1 MTLQRFVFLVLFL
14 MTVVGASAQQSRE
27 ELQKKEQ
34 ELKKELS
41 DLNRQLSET
50 QKNKK
55 LSLNELALIKRKVAM
70 REELVKGINNQI
82 NDLDNTI
89 YLNEMDIYRLRKE
102 LDTLR
107 LKYAKSIV
115 FAYKNRGSYEYLNF
129 LFSARSFNDA
139 IKRMTYLKSYRQNRE
154 TQAVAI
160 AQSRAMLTQKVDVLN
175 NNKKERVVTLT
186 TQSQQ
191 LKVLQ
196 EDKKAQD
203 KVVAQLKG
211 QESAIAKQI
220 KDKEKQRVRMQQAV
234 MAIIKREIDEAARKE
249 KIAKQKAADDA
260 KKNAA
265 AAAAKNNNNT
275 DNSAKNNTAANN
287 AAKNNTAVNTAKNN
301 EPIVLAKSGSRPYS
315 PFESTEEGR
324 ETSMHFEQNKGRLP
338 WPVDRGNVF
347 IEFGVSTVPGTKLTQ
362 KSDGIHIAL
371 PEGSVVKSIADGEVS
386 YVGEVNG
393 DQVVMVRHGKY
404 FTVYQQLSSASVS
417 VGRVVKAG
425 SAIGRSGKSIDGEGS
440 IIFTINNERGVPLNP
455 DQWLRPRR

>member
-1 MTLQRFVFLVLFL
+1 MTLQRFIFLVLFL

-55 LSLNELALIKRKVAM
+55 LSLNELALIKRKVAK
-70 REELVKGINNQI
+70 REELVRGINNQI
-82 NDLDNTI
+82 NELDNTI
-89 YLNEMDIYRLRKE
+89 YLNELDIYRLRKE

-115 FAYKNRGSYEYLNF
+115 FAYKSRGSYEYLNF
-129 LFSARSFNDA
+129 LFSARNFNDA
-139 IKRMTYLKSYRQNRE
+139 VKRMAYLKSYRQNRE
-154 TQAVAI
+154 TQAIAI
-160 AQSRAMLTQKVDVLN
+160 AQSRTMLTQKVDVLN
-175 NNKKERVVTLT
+175 SNKKERLVTLT
-186 TQSQQ
+186 AQSEQ

-211 QESAIAKQI
+211 QESVIAKQI

-234 MAIIKREIDEAARKE
+234 MAIIKREIEEAARKDR
-249 KIAKQKAADDA
+249 IAKQKAIDDA

-265 AAAAKNNNNT
+265 AVAPKNNTT
-275 DNSAKNNTAANN
+275 DNSVKNNTAASS
-287 AAKNNTAVNTAKNN
+287 AKNN
-301 EPIVLAKSGSRPYS
+301 EPIVLAKAGSRPYS

-324 ETSMHFEQNKGRLP
+324 ETSMHFEQNRGRLP

-347 IEFGVSTVPGTKLTQ
+347 IEFGVSTVPGTKLKQ
-362 KSDGIHIAL
+362 NSDGIHIAL
-371 PEGSVVKSIADGEVS
+371 PEGSAVKSIADGEVS

-417 VGRVVKAG
+417 VGKEVKAG
-425 SAIGRSGKSIDGEGS
+425 SMLGRSGKSIDGEGS

>member
-1 MTLQRFVFLVLFL
+1 MTKRFAILLLLLISLVGGSF
-14 MTVVGASAQQSRE
+14 AQTNPSRD
-27 ELQKKEQ
+27 ELQKQEQ
-34 ELKKELS
+34 
-41 DLNRQLSET
+41 
-50 QKNKK
+50 
-55 LSLNELALIKRKVAM
+55 
-70 REELVKGINNQI
+70 G
-82 NDLDNTI
+82 
-89 YLNEMDIYRLRKE
+89 LRKE
-102 LDTLR
+102 LDELNELKNQIQKNKKTTLAQLNVIKSKIAKREALVNGIAKQVALIDNTIATNQKDVSR
-107 LKYAKSIV
+107 LNSELDTLKSRYAKSIS
-115 FAYKNRGSYEYLNF
+115 FAYKNRSGYEYLNF

-154 TQAVAI
+154 TQAIAI

-186 TQSQQ
+186 AQSQQ

-249 KIAKQKAADDA
+249 KIAKQKAIDDA

-265 AAAAKNNNNT
+265 AATAKNNTNT
-275 DNSAKNNTAANN
+275 DNSAKNNTA
-287 AAKNNTAVNTAKNN
+287 VNSAKNN
-301 EPIVLAKSGSRPYS
+301 EPIVLTKSGSRPYS

-417 VGRVVKAG
+417 VGKVVKAG

>member
-1 MTLQRFVFLVLFL
+1 
-14 MTVVGASAQQSRE
+14 VVGASAQQSRE

-55 LSLNELALIKRKVAM
+55 LSLNELALIKRKVAK
-70 REELVKGINNQI
+70 REELVRGINNQI
-82 NDLDNTI
+82 NELDNTI
-89 YLNEMDIYRLRKE
+89 YLNELDIYRLRKE
-102 LDTLR
+102 LDTLK

-115 FAYKNRGSYEYLNF
+115 FAYKSRGSYEYLNF
-129 LFSARSFNDA
+129 LFSARNFNDA
-139 IKRMTYLKSYRQNRE
+139 VKRMAYLKSYRQNRE
-154 TQAVAI
+154 TQAIAI
-160 AQSRAMLTQKVDVLN
+160 AQSRTMLTQKVDVLN
-175 NNKKERVVTLT
+175 SNKKERLVTLT
-186 TQSQQ
+186 AQSEQ

-211 QESAIAKQI
+211 QESVIAKQI

-234 MAIIKREIDEAARKE
+234 MAIIKREIEEAARKD
-249 KIAKQKAADDA
+249 KIAKQKAIDDA

-265 AAAAKNNNNT
+265 AAAPKNNTT
-275 DNSAKNNTAANN
+275 DNSVKNNTAASS
-287 AAKNNTAVNTAKNN
+287 AKNN
-301 EPIVLAKSGSRPYS
+301 EPIVLAKAGSRPYS

-324 ETSMHFEQNKGRLP
+324 ETSMHFEQNRGRLP

-347 IEFGVSTVPGTKLTQ
+347 IEFGVSTVPGTKLKQ
-362 KSDGIHIAL
+362 NSDGIHIAL
-371 PEGSVVKSIADGEVS
+371 PEGSAVKSIADGEVS

-417 VGRVVKAG
+417 VGKEVKAG
-425 SAIGRSGKSIDGEGS
+425 SMLGRSGKSIDGEGS

-455 DQWLRPRR
+455 EQWLRPRR

>member
-1 MTLQRFVFLVLFL
+1 MTLQRFVFLVLFI
-14 MTVVGASAQQSRE
+14 MTVVSASAQQSRE

-154 TQAVAI
+154 TQAIAI

-175 NNKKERVVTLT
+175 TNKKERVVTLT
-186 TQSQQ
+186 AQSQQ

-211 QESAIAKQI
+211 QESVIAKQI

-249 KIAKQKAADDA
+249 KIAKQKAIDDA

-265 AAAAKNNNNT
+265 AATAKNNTNT
-275 DNSAKNNTAANN
+275 DNSAKNNTA
-287 AAKNNTAVNTAKNN
+287 VNSAKNN
-301 EPIVLAKSGSRPYS
+301 EPIVLTKSGSRPYS

-417 VGRVVKAG
+417 VGKEVKAG
-425 SAIGRSGKSIDGEGS
+425 SMLGRSGKSIDGEGS

>member
-1 MTLQRFVFLVLFL
+1 MLMTLQRFVFLVLFL

-55 LSLNELALIKRKVAM
+55 LSLNELALIKRKVAK
-70 REELVKGINNQI
+70 REELVRGINNQI
-82 NDLDNTI
+82 NELDNTI

-102 LDTLR
+102 LDTLK

-115 FAYKNRGSYEYLNF
+115 FAYKSRGSYEYLNF
-129 LFSARSFNDA
+129 LFSARNFNDA
-139 IKRMTYLKSYRQNRE
+139 VKRMAYLKSYRQNRE

-160 AQSRAMLTQKVDVLN
+160 AQSRNMLTQKVDVLN
-175 NNKKERVVTLT
+175 SNKKERMVTLT
-186 TQSQQ
+186 AQSEQ

-211 QESAIAKQI
+211 QESVIAKQI

-234 MAIIKREIDEAARKE
+234 MAIIKREIDEAARKDR
-249 KIAKQKAADDA
+249 IAKQKAIDDA

-265 AAAAKNNNNT
+265 TSSVKNNSA

-287 AAKNNTAVNTAKNN
+287 AKND
-301 EPIVLAKSGSRPYS
+301 EPIVLAKAGSRPYS

-347 IEFGVSTVPGTKLTQ
+347 IEFGVSTVPGTKLKQ
-362 KSDGIHIAL
+362 NSDGIHIAL
-371 PEGSVVKSIADGEVS
+371 PEGSAVKSIADGEVS

-417 VGRVVKAG
+417 VGREVKAG
-425 SAIGRSGKSIDGEGS
+425 SMLGRSGKSIDGEGS

>member
-1 MTLQRFVFLVLFL
+1 MSMQRFVFLVLFTL
-14 MTVVGASAQQSRE
+14 LSVGALAQQSRE

-55 LSLNELALIKRKVAM
+55 LSLNELALIKRKVAK
-70 REELVKGINNQI
+70 REELVRGINNQI
-82 NDLDNTI
+82 NELDNTI

-102 LDTLR
+102 LDTLK

-115 FAYKNRGSYEYLNF
+115 FAYKSRGSYEYLNF
-129 LFSARSFNDA
+129 LFSARNFNDA
-139 IKRMTYLKSYRQNRE
+139 IKRMAYLKSYRQNRE

-160 AQSRAMLTQKVDVLN
+160 SQSRAMLTQKVDVLN
-175 NNKKERVVTLT
+175 SNKKERLVTLSA
-186 TQSQQ
+186 QSEQ

-211 QESAIAKQI
+211 QESVIAKQI

-234 MAIIKREIDEAARKE
+234 IAIIKREIEEAARKD
-249 KIAKQKAADDA
+249 KIAKQKAIDDA

-265 AAAAKNNNNT
+265 AAT
-275 DNSAKNNTAANN
+275 PKNNTSDN
-287 AAKNNTAVNTAKNN
+287 AVKNNTSVTSSAKNN
-301 EPIVLAKSGSRPYS
+301 EPIVLAKAGSRPYS

-324 ETSMHFEQNKGRLP
+324 ETSMHFEQNRGRLP

-347 IEFGVSTVPGTKLTQ
+347 IEFGVSTVPGTKLKQ
-362 KSDGIHIAL
+362 NSDGIHIAL
-371 PEGSVVKSIADGEVS
+371 PEGSAVKSVADGEVS

-417 VGRVVKAG
+417 VGKEVKAG
-425 SAIGRSGKSIDGEGS
+425 SMIGRSGKSIDGEGC

>member
-1 MTLQRFVFLVLFL
+1 MLMTLQRFIFLVLFL

-55 LSLNELALIKRKVAM
+55 LSLNELALIKRKVAK
-70 REELVKGINNQI
+70 REELVRGINNQI
-82 NDLDNTI
+82 NELDNTI
-89 YLNEMDIYRLRKE
+89 YLNELDIYRLRKE
-102 LDTLR
+102 LDTLK

-115 FAYKNRGSYEYLNF
+115 FAYKSRGSYEYLNF
-129 LFSARSFNDA
+129 LFSARNFNDA
-139 IKRMTYLKSYRQNRE
+139 IKRMAYLKSYRQNRE
-154 TQAVAI
+154 TQAIAI
-160 AQSRAMLTQKVDVLN
+160 AQSRTMLTQKVDVLN
-175 NNKKERVVTLT
+175 SNKKERLVTLT
-186 TQSQQ
+186 AQSEQ

-211 QESAIAKQI
+211 QESVIAKQI

-234 MAIIKREIDEAARKE
+234 MAIIKREIEEAARKD
-249 KIAKQKAADDA
+249 KIAKQKAIDDA

-265 AAAAKNNNNT
+265 AAAPKNNTT
-275 DNSAKNNTAANN
+275 DNSVKNNTAASS
-287 AAKNNTAVNTAKNN
+287 AKNN
-301 EPIVLAKSGSRPYS
+301 EPIVLAKAGSRPYS

-324 ETSMHFEQNKGRLP
+324 ETSMHFEQNRGRLP

-347 IEFGVSTVPGTKLTQ
+347 IEFGVSTVPGTKLKQ
-362 KSDGIHIAL
+362 NSDGIHIAL
-371 PEGSVVKSIADGEVS
+371 PEGSAVKSIADGEVS

-417 VGRVVKAG
+417 VGKEVKAG
-425 SAIGRSGKSIDGEGS
+425 SMLGRSGKSIDGEGS

>member
-1 MTLQRFVFLVLFL
+1 

-55 LSLNELALIKRKVAM
+55 LSLNELALIKRKVAK
-70 REELVKGINNQI
+70 REELVRGINNQI
-82 NDLDNTI
+82 NELDNTI
-89 YLNEMDIYRLRKE
+89 YLNELDIYRLRKE
-102 LDTLR
+102 LDTLK

-115 FAYKNRGSYEYLNF
+115 FAYKSRGSYEYLNF
-129 LFSARSFNDA
+129 LFSARNFNDA
-139 IKRMTYLKSYRQNRE
+139 VKRMAYLKSYRQNRE
-154 TQAVAI
+154 TQAIAI
-160 AQSRAMLTQKVDVLN
+160 AQSRTMLTQKVDVLN
-175 NNKKERVVTLT
+175 SNKKERLVTLT
-186 TQSQQ
+186 AQSEQ

-211 QESAIAKQI
+211 QESVIAKQI

-234 MAIIKREIDEAARKE
+234 MAIIKREIEEAARKD
-249 KIAKQKAADDA
+249 KIAKQKAIDDA

-265 AAAAKNNNNT
+265 AVAPKNNT
-275 DNSAKNNTAANN
+275 IDNSVKNNTAASS
-287 AAKNNTAVNTAKNN
+287 AKNN
-301 EPIVLAKSGSRPYS
+301 EPIVLAKAGSRPYS

-324 ETSMHFEQNKGRLP
+324 ETSMHFEQNRGRLP

-347 IEFGVSTVPGTKLTQ
+347 IEFGVSTVPGTKLKQ
-362 KSDGIHIAL
+362 NSDGIHIAL
-371 PEGSVVKSIADGEVS
+371 PEGSAVKSIADGEVS

-417 VGRVVKAG
+417 VGKEVKAG
-425 SAIGRSGKSIDGEGS
+425 SMLGRSGKSIDGEGS

>member
-1 MTLQRFVFLVLFL
+1 MTLQRFIFLVAFL
-14 MTVVGASAQQSRE
+14 ITVTGASAQQSRE

-55 LSLNELALIKRKVAM
+55 LSLNELALIKRKVAK
-70 REELVKGINNQI
+70 REELVRGINNQI
-82 NDLDNTI
+82 NELDNTI
-89 YLNEMDIYRLRKE
+89 HLNEMDIYRLRKE
-102 LDTLR
+102 LDTLK

-115 FAYKNRGSYEYLNF
+115 FAYKSRGSYEYLNF
-129 LFSARSFNDA
+129 LFSARNFNDA
-139 IKRMTYLKSYRQNRE
+139 IKRMAYLKSYRQNRE
-154 TQAVAI
+154 TQAIAI

-175 NNKKERVVTLT
+175 INKKDRMVTLT
-186 TQSQQ
+186 AQSEQ

-203 KVVAQLKG
+203 KVVEQLKG
-211 QESAIAKQI
+211 QESVIAKQI
-220 KDKEKQRVRMQQAV
+220 KEKEKQRVRMQQAV
-234 MAIIKREIDEAARKE
+234 MAIIKREIEEAARKD
-249 KIAKQKAADDA
+249 KIAKQKAIDDT
-260 KKNAA
+260 KKIAA
-265 AAAAKNNNNT
+265 AAAAKNNAT
-275 DNSAKNNTAANN
+275 DNALKNNA
-287 AAKNNTAVNTAKNN
+287 AVNTAKNN
-301 EPIVLAKSGSRPYS
+301 EPIVLAKAGSRPYS

-347 IEFGVSTVPGTKLTQ
+347 IEFGVSTVPGTKLKQ
-362 KSDGIHIAL
+362 NSDGIHIAL
-371 PEGSVVKSIADGEVS
+371 PEGSAVKSIADGEVS

-417 VGRVVKAG
+417 VGKEVKAG
-425 SAIGRSGKSIDGEGS
+425 SMLGRSGKSIDGEGS

>member
-1 MTLQRFVFLVLFL
+1 MTLQRFIFLVLFL

-55 LSLNELALIKRKVAM
+55 LSLNELALIKRKVAK
-70 REELVKGINNQI
+70 REELVRSINNQI
-82 NDLDNTI
+82 NELDNTI

-102 LDTLR
+102 LDTLK

-115 FAYKNRGSYEYLNF
+115 FAYKSRGSYEYLNF
-129 LFSARSFNDA
+129 LFSARNFNDA
-139 IKRMTYLKSYRQNRE
+139 IKRMAYLKSYRQNRE

-160 AQSRAMLTQKVDVLN
+160 SQSRAMLTQKVDVLN
-175 NNKKERVVTLT
+175 SNKKERLVTLSA
-186 TQSQQ
+186 QSEQ

-211 QESAIAKQI
+211 QESVIAKQI

-234 MAIIKREIDEAARKE
+234 MAIIKREIEEAARKD
-249 KIAKQKAADDA
+249 KIAKQKALDDA

-265 AAAAKNNNNT
+265 AASAKNNSS
-275 DNSAKNNTAANN
+275 DNAVKNNTAATNS
-287 AAKNNTAVNTAKNN
+287 AKNN
-301 EPIVLAKSGSRPYS
+301 EPIVLAKAGSRPYS
-315 PFESTEEGR
+315 PFESTEDGR
-324 ETSMHFEQNKGRLP
+324 ETSMHFEQNRGRLP

-347 IEFGVSTVPGTKLTQ
+347 IEFGVSTVPGTKLKQ
-362 KSDGIHIAL
+362 NSDGIHIAL
-371 PEGSVVKSIADGEVS
+371 PEGSAVKSIADGEVS

-417 VGRVVKAG
+417 VGKEVKAG
-425 SAIGRSGKSIDGEGS
+425 SMLGRSGKSIDGEGS

>member
-1 MTLQRFVFLVLFL
+1 MTLQRFIFLVLFL

-55 LSLNELALIKRKVAM
+55 LSLNELALIKRKVAK
-70 REELVKGINNQI
+70 REELVRGINNQI
-82 NDLDNTI
+82 NELDNTI

-154 TQAVAI
+154 TQAIAI

-175 NNKKERVVTLT
+175 TNKKERVVTLT
-186 TQSQQ
+186 AQSQQ

-249 KIAKQKAADDA
+249 KIAKQKAIDDA

-265 AAAAKNNNNT
+265 AATAKNNTNT
-275 DNSAKNNTAANN
+275 DNSAKNNTA
-287 AAKNNTAVNTAKNN
+287 VNSAKNN
-301 EPIVLAKSGSRPYS
+301 EPIVLTKSGSRPYS

-417 VGRVVKAG
+417 VGKVVKAG

>member
-1 MTLQRFVFLVLFL
+1 MLMTLQRFVFLLLFL
-14 MTVVGASAQQSRE
+14 MTVVSASAQQQSRE

-154 TQAVAI
+154 TQAIAI

-175 NNKKERVVTLT
+175 TNKKERVVTLT
-186 TQSQQ
+186 AQSQQ

-249 KIAKQKAADDA
+249 KIAKQKAIDDA

-265 AAAAKNNNNT
+265 AATAKNNTNT
-275 DNSAKNNTAANN
+275 DNSAKNNTA
-287 AAKNNTAVNTAKNN
+287 VNSAKNN
-301 EPIVLAKSGSRPYS
+301 EPIVLTKSGSRPYS

-417 VGRVVKAG
+417 VGKVVKAG

>member
-1 MTLQRFVFLVLFL
+1 MLMTLQRFIFLVLFL

-55 LSLNELALIKRKVAM
+55 LSLNELALIKRKVAK
-70 REELVKGINNQI
+70 REELVRGINNQI
-82 NDLDNTI
+82 NELDNTI
-89 YLNEMDIYRLRKE
+89 YLNELDIYRLRKE
-102 LDTLR
+102 LDTLK

-115 FAYKNRGSYEYLNF
+115 FAYKSRGSYEYLNF
-129 LFSARSFNDA
+129 LFSARNFNDA
-139 IKRMTYLKSYRQNRE
+139 VKRMAYLKSYRQNRE
-154 TQAVAI
+154 TQAIAI
-160 AQSRAMLTQKVDVLN
+160 AQSRTMLTQKVDVLN
-175 NNKKERVVTLT
+175 SNKKERLVTLT
-186 TQSQQ
+186 AQSEQ

-211 QESAIAKQI
+211 QESVIAKQI

-234 MAIIKREIDEAARKE
+234 MAIIKREIEEAARKDR
-249 KIAKQKAADDA
+249 IAKQKAIDDA

-265 AAAAKNNNNT
+265 AAAPKNNT
-275 DNSAKNNTAANN
+275 SDNSVKNNTAASS
-287 AAKNNTAVNTAKNN
+287 AKNN
-301 EPIVLAKSGSRPYS
+301 EPIVLAKAGSRPYS

-324 ETSMHFEQNKGRLP
+324 ETSMHFEQNRGRLP

-347 IEFGVSTVPGTKLTQ
+347 IEFGVSTVPGTKLKQ
-362 KSDGIHIAL
+362 NSDGIHIAL
-371 PEGSVVKSIADGEVS
+371 PEGSAVKSIADGEVS

-417 VGRVVKAG
+417 VGKEVKAG
-425 SAIGRSGKSIDGEGS
+425 SMLGRSGKSIDGEGS

>member
-1 MTLQRFVFLVLFL
+1 MAV
-14 MTVVGASAQQSRE
+14 ASAQQSRE

-55 LSLNELALIKRKVAM
+55 LSLNELALIKRKVAK
-70 REELVKGINNQI
+70 REELVRGINNQI
-82 NDLDNTI
+82 NELDNTI
-89 YLNEMDIYRLRKE
+89 YLNELDIYRLRKE
-102 LDTLR
+102 LDTLK

-115 FAYKNRGSYEYLNF
+115 FAYKSRGSYEYLNF
-129 LFSARSFNDA
+129 LFSARNFNDA
-139 IKRMTYLKSYRQNRE
+139 VKRMAYLKSYRQNRE

-160 AQSRAMLTQKVDVLN
+160 AQSRTMLTQKVDVLN
-175 NNKKERVVTLT
+175 SNKKERMVTLT
-186 TQSQQ
+186 AQSEQ

-211 QESAIAKQI
+211 QESVIAKQI

-234 MAIIKREIDEAARKE
+234 MAIIKREIDEAARKDR
-249 KIAKQKAADDA
+249 IAKQKAIDDA
-260 KKNAA
+260 KKNTAASASKNNSTDNTVKNNAA
-265 AAAAKNNNNT
+265 A
-275 DNSAKNNTAANN
+275 NSAKND
-287 AAKNNTAVNTAKNN
+287 
-301 EPIVLAKSGSRPYS
+301 EPIVLAKAGSRPYS

-347 IEFGVSTVPGTKLTQ
+347 IEFGVSTVPGTKLKQ
-362 KSDGIHIAL
+362 NSDGIHIAL
-371 PEGSVVKSIADGEVS
+371 PEGSAVKSIADGEVS

-417 VGRVVKAG
+417 VGKEVKAG
-425 SAIGRSGKSIDGEGS
+425 SMLGRSGKSIDGEGS

>member
-1 MTLQRFVFLVLFL
+1 MTLQRFIFLVLFL

-55 LSLNELALIKRKVAM
+55 LSLNELALIKRKVAK
-70 REELVKGINNQI
+70 REELVRGINNQI
-82 NDLDNTI
+82 NELDNTI
-89 YLNEMDIYRLRKE
+89 YLNELDIYRLRKE
-102 LDTLR
+102 LDTLK

-115 FAYKNRGSYEYLNF
+115 FAYKSRGSYEYLNF
-129 LFSARSFNDA
+129 LFSARNFNDA
-139 IKRMTYLKSYRQNRE
+139 VKRMAYLKSYRQNRE
-154 TQAVAI
+154 TQAIAI
-160 AQSRAMLTQKVDVLN
+160 AQSRTMLTQKVDVLN
-175 NNKKERVVTLT
+175 SNKKERMVTLT
-186 TQSQQ
+186 AQSEQ

-211 QESAIAKQI
+211 QESVIAKQI

-234 MAIIKREIDEAARKE
+234 MAIIKREIEEAARKDR
-249 KIAKQKAADDA
+249 IAKQKAIDDA

-265 AAAAKNNNNT
+265 AVAPKNNT
-275 DNSAKNNTAANN
+275 SDNSVKNNTAASS
-287 AAKNNTAVNTAKNN
+287 AKNN
-301 EPIVLAKSGSRPYS
+301 EPIVLAKAGSRPYS

-324 ETSMHFEQNKGRLP
+324 ETSMQFEQNRGRLP

-347 IEFGVSTVPGTKLTQ
+347 IEFGVSTVPGTKLKQ
-362 KSDGIHIAL
+362 NSDGIHIAL
-371 PEGSVVKSIADGEVS
+371 PEGSAVKSIADGEVS

-417 VGRVVKAG
+417 VGKEVKAG
-425 SAIGRSGKSIDGEGS
+425 SMLGRSGKSIDGEGS

>member
-1 MTLQRFVFLVLFL
+1 MQRFVFLVLFTL
-14 MTVVGASAQQSRE
+14 LFVGASAQQSRE

-55 LSLNELALIKRKVAM
+55 LSLNELALIKRKVAK
-70 REELVKGINNQI
+70 REELVRGINNQI
-82 NDLDNTI
+82 NELDNTI

-102 LDTLR
+102 LDTLK

-115 FAYKNRGSYEYLNF
+115 FAYKSRGSYEYLNF
-129 LFSARSFNDA
+129 LFSARNFNDA
-139 IKRMTYLKSYRQNRE
+139 IKRMAYLKSYRQNRE

-160 AQSRAMLTQKVDVLN
+160 SQSRAMLTQKVDVLN
-175 NNKKERVVTLT
+175 SNKKERLVTLSA
-186 TQSQQ
+186 QSEQ

-211 QESAIAKQI
+211 QESVIAKQI

-234 MAIIKREIDEAARKE
+234 MAIIKREIEEAARKD
-249 KIAKQKAADDA
+249 KIAKQKAIDDA

-265 AAAAKNNNNT
+265 AAT
-275 DNSAKNNTAANN
+275 AKNNTADN
-287 AAKNNTAVNTAKNN
+287 AVKNNTAATNSAKNN
-301 EPIVLAKSGSRPYS
+301 EPIVLAKAGSRPYS

-347 IEFGVSTVPGTKLTQ
+347 IEFGVSTVPGTKLKQ
-362 KSDGIHIAL
+362 NSDGIHIAL
-371 PEGSVVKSIADGEVS
+371 PEGSAVKSIADGEVS

-417 VGRVVKAG
+417 VGREVKAG
-425 SAIGRSGKSIDGEGS
+425 SMLGRSGKSIDGEGS

>member
-1 MTLQRFVFLVLFL
+1 MSMQRFVFLVLFTL
-14 MTVVGASAQQSRE
+14 LSVGALAQQSRE

-55 LSLNELALIKRKVAM
+55 LSLNELALIKRKVAK
-70 REELVKGINNQI
+70 REELVRGINNQI
-82 NDLDNTI
+82 NELDNTI

-102 LDTLR
+102 LDTLK

-115 FAYKNRGSYEYLNF
+115 FAYKSRGSYEYLNF
-129 LFSARSFNDA
+129 LFSARNFNDA
-139 IKRMTYLKSYRQNRE
+139 IKRMAYLKSYRQNRE

-160 AQSRAMLTQKVDVLN
+160 SQSRAMLTQKVDVLN
-175 NNKKERVVTLT
+175 SNKKERLVTLSA
-186 TQSQQ
+186 QSEQ

-211 QESAIAKQI
+211 QESVIAKQI

-234 MAIIKREIDEAARKE
+234 MAIIKREIEEAARKD
-249 KIAKQKAADDA
+249 KIAKQKAIDDA

-265 AAAAKNNNNT
+265 AAT
-275 DNSAKNNTAANN
+275 PKNNTSDN
-287 AAKNNTAVNTAKNN
+287 AVKNNTSVTSSAKNN
-301 EPIVLAKSGSRPYS
+301 EPIVLAKAGSRPYS

-324 ETSMHFEQNKGRLP
+324 ETSMHFEQNRGRLP

-347 IEFGVSTVPGTKLTQ
+347 IEFGVSTVPGTKLKQ
-362 KSDGIHIAL
+362 NSDGIHIAL
-371 PEGSVVKSIADGEVS
+371 PEGSAVKSVADGEVS

-417 VGRVVKAG
+417 VGKEVKAG
-425 SAIGRSGKSIDGEGS
+425 SMIGRSGKSIDGEGC

>member
-1 MTLQRFVFLVLFL
+1 MLMTLQRFVFLVLFL
-14 MTVVGASAQQSRE
+14 MTVVSASAQQSRE

-55 LSLNELALIKRKVAM
+55 LSLNELALIKRKVSK
-70 REELVKGINNQI
+70 REELVRGINKQI
-82 NDLDNTI
+82 NELDNTI

-102 LDTLR
+102 LDTLK

-115 FAYKNRGSYEYLNF
+115 FAYKSRGSYEYLNF
-129 LFSARSFNDA
+129 LFSARNFNDA
-139 IKRMTYLKSYRQNRE
+139 IKRMAYLKSYRQNRE
-154 TQAVAI
+154 TQAIAI
-160 AQSRAMLTQKVDVLN
+160 AQSRALLTQKVDVLN
-175 NNKKERVVTLT
+175 SNKKERMVTLT
-186 TQSQQ
+186 TQSEQ

-203 KVVAQLKG
+203 KVVAKLKG

-234 MAIIKREIDEAARKE
+234 MAIIKREIDEAARKDR
-249 KIAKQKAADDA
+249 IAKQKAIDDA
-260 KKNAA
+260 KKKAGA
-265 AAAAKNNNNT
+265 SASKNNAS
-275 DNSAKNNTAANN
+275 DN
-287 AAKNNTAVNTAKNN
+287 AAKNNTSTNSAKNN
-301 EPIVLAKSGSRPYS
+301 EPIVLAKVGSRPYS

-324 ETSMHFEQNKGRLP
+324 ETSIHFEQNRGRLP

-371 PEGSVVKSIADGEVS
+371 PEGSAVKSIADGEVS

-417 VGRVVKAG
+417 VGKEVKAG
-425 SAIGRSGKSIDGEGS
+425 SMLGRSGKSIDGEGS

>member
-1 MTLQRFVFLVLFL
+1 MTLQRFIFLVLFL
-14 MTVVGASAQQSRE
+14 MTVAGASAQQSRE

-55 LSLNELALIKRKVAM
+55 LSLNELALIKRKVAK
-70 REELVKGINNQI
+70 REELVRGINNQI
-82 NDLDNTI
+82 NELDNTI
-89 YLNEMDIYRLRKE
+89 YLNELDIYRLRKE
-102 LDTLR
+102 LDTLK

-115 FAYKNRGSYEYLNF
+115 FAYKSRGSYEYLNF
-129 LFSARSFNDA
+129 LFSARNFNDA
-139 IKRMTYLKSYRQNRE
+139 VKRMAYLKSYRQNRE
-154 TQAVAI
+154 TQAIAI
-160 AQSRAMLTQKVDVLN
+160 AQSRVMLTQKVDVLN
-175 NNKKERVVTLT
+175 TNKKERLVTLT
-186 TQSQQ
+186 AQSEQ

-211 QESAIAKQI
+211 QESVIAKQI

-234 MAIIKREIDEAARKE
+234 MAIIKREIDEAARKDR
-249 KIAKQKAADDA
+249 IAKQKAIDDA

-265 AAAAKNNNNT
+265 ASGSKNNT
-275 DNSAKNNTAANN
+275 SDNSVKNNTAANS
-287 AAKNNTAVNTAKNN
+287 AKNN
-301 EPIVLAKSGSRPYS
+301 EPIVLAKAGSRPYS

-324 ETSMHFEQNKGRLP
+324 ETSMHFEQNRGRLP

-347 IEFGVSTVPGTKLTQ
+347 IEFGVSTVPGTKLKQ
-362 KSDGIHIAL
+362 NSDGIHIAL
-371 PEGSVVKSIADGEVS
+371 PEGSAVKSIADGEVS

-417 VGRVVKAG
+417 VGKEVKAG
-425 SAIGRSGKSIDGEGS
+425 SMLGRSGKSIDGEGS

>member
-1 MTLQRFVFLVLFL
+1 MLMTLQRFIFLVLFL

-55 LSLNELALIKRKVAM
+55 LSLNELALIKRKVAK
-70 REELVKGINNQI
+70 REELVRGINNQI

-154 TQAVAI
+154 TQAIAI

-175 NNKKERVVTLT
+175 TNKKERVVTLT
-186 TQSQQ
+186 AQSQQ

-249 KIAKQKAADDA
+249 KIAKQKAIDDA

-265 AAAAKNNNNT
+265 AATAKNNTNT
-275 DNSAKNNTAANN
+275 DNSAKNNTA
-287 AAKNNTAVNTAKNN
+287 VNSAKNN
-301 EPIVLAKSGSRPYS
+301 EPIVLTKSGSRPYS

-417 VGRVVKAG
+417 VGKVVKAG

>member
-1 MTLQRFVFLVLFL
+1 MTLQRFIFLVVFLIS
-14 MTVVGASAQQSRE
+14 VVGASAQQSRE

-55 LSLNELALIKRKVAM
+55 LSLNELALIKRKVAK
-70 REELVKGINNQI
+70 REELVRGINNQI
-82 NDLDNTI
+82 NELDNTI

-102 LDTLR
+102 LDTLK

-115 FAYKNRGSYEYLNF
+115 FAYKSRGSYEYLNF
-129 LFSARSFNDA
+129 LFSARNFNDA
-139 IKRMTYLKSYRQNRE
+139 IKRMAYLKSYRQNRE

-160 AQSRAMLTQKVDVLN
+160 SQSRAMLTQKVDVLN
-175 NNKKERVVTLT
+175 SNKKERLVTLSA
-186 TQSQQ
+186 QSEQ

-211 QESAIAKQI
+211 QESVIAKQI

-234 MAIIKREIDEAARKE
+234 MAIIKREIEEAARKD
-249 KIAKQKAADDA
+249 KIAKQKALDDA

-265 AAAAKNNNNT
+265 AASAKNNSS
-275 DNSAKNNTAANN
+275 DNAVKNNTAATNS
-287 AAKNNTAVNTAKNN
+287 AKNN
-301 EPIVLAKSGSRPYS
+301 EPIVLAKAGSRPYS

-324 ETSMHFEQNKGRLP
+324 ETSMHFEQNRGRLP

-347 IEFGVSTVPGTKLTQ
+347 IEFGVSTVPGTKLKQ
-362 KSDGIHIAL
+362 NSDGIHIAL
-371 PEGSVVKSIADGEVS
+371 PEGSAVKSIADGEVS

-417 VGRVVKAG
+417 VGKEVKAG
-425 SAIGRSGKSIDGEGS
+425 SMLGRSGKSIDGEGS

>member
-1 MTLQRFVFLVLFL
+1 MLMTLQRFTFLVLFL

-55 LSLNELALIKRKVAM
+55 LSLNELALIKRKVAK
-70 REELVKGINNQI
+70 REELVRGINNQI
-82 NDLDNTI
+82 NELDNTI

-102 LDTLR
+102 LDTLK

-115 FAYKNRGSYEYLNF
+115 FAYKSRGSYEYLNF
-129 LFSARSFNDA
+129 LFSARNFNDA
-139 IKRMTYLKSYRQNRE
+139 IKRMAYLKSYRQNRE
-154 TQAVAI
+154 TQAIAI
-160 AQSRAMLTQKVDVLN
+160 AQSRVMLTQKVDVLN
-175 NNKKERVVTLT
+175 SNKKERMVTLT
-186 TQSQQ
+186 AQSEQ

-234 MAIIKREIDEAARKE
+234 MAIIKREIEEAARKE
-249 KIAKQKAADDA
+249 KIAKQKVIDDA

-265 AAAAKNNNNT
+265 AAKAKNNNT
-275 DNSAKNNTAANN
+275 DNSSKNNTAANS
-287 AAKNNTAVNTAKNN
+287 AKNN
-301 EPIVLAKSGSRPYS
+301 EPVVLAKAGSRPYS

-404 FTVYQQLSSASVS
+404 FTVYQQLSSTSVS
-417 VGRVVKAG
+417 VGKVVKAG
-425 SAIGRSGKSIDGEGS
+425 SMIGRSGKSIDGEGS

-455 DQWLRPRR
+455 DQWLRARR

>member
-1 MTLQRFVFLVLFL
+1 MLMPLQRFVFLVLFL
-14 MTVVGASAQQSRE
+14 MTVAVASAQQSRE

-55 LSLNELALIKRKVAM
+55 LSLNELALIKRKVAK
-70 REELVKGINNQI
+70 REELVRGINNQI
-82 NDLDNTI
+82 NELDNTI
-89 YLNEMDIYRLRKE
+89 YLNELDIYRLRKE
-102 LDTLR
+102 LDTLK

-115 FAYKNRGSYEYLNF
+115 FAYKSRGSYEYLNF
-129 LFSARSFNDA
+129 LFSARNFNDA
-139 IKRMTYLKSYRQNRE
+139 VKRMAYLKSYRQNRE

-160 AQSRAMLTQKVDVLN
+160 AQSRTMLTQKVDVLN
-175 NNKKERVVTLT
+175 SNKKERMVTLT
-186 TQSQQ
+186 AQSEQ

-211 QESAIAKQI
+211 QESVIAKQI

-234 MAIIKREIDEAARKE
+234 MAIIKREIDEAARKDR
-249 KIAKQKAADDA
+249 IAKQKAIDDA
-260 KKNAA
+260 KKSAA
-265 AAAAKNNNNT
+265 ASASKNNNT
-275 DNSAKNNTAANN
+275 DNTVKNNAAANSAKND
-287 AAKNNTAVNTAKNN
+287 
-301 EPIVLAKSGSRPYS
+301 EPIVLAKAGSRPYS

-347 IEFGVSTVPGTKLTQ
+347 IEFGVSTVPGTKLKQ
-362 KSDGIHIAL
+362 NSDGIHIAL
-371 PEGSVVKSIADGEVS
+371 PEGSAVKSIADGEVS

-417 VGRVVKAG
+417 VGKEVKAG
-425 SAIGRSGKSIDGEGS
+425 SMLGRSGKSIDGEGS

>member
-1 MTLQRFVFLVLFL
+1 MSMQRFVFLVLFTL
-14 MTVVGASAQQSRE
+14 SFVGASAQQSRE

-55 LSLNELALIKRKVAM
+55 LSLNELALIKRKVAK
-70 REELVKGINNQI
+70 REELVRGINNQI
-82 NDLDNTI
+82 NELDNTI

-102 LDTLR
+102 LDTLK

-115 FAYKNRGSYEYLNF
+115 FAYKSRGSYEYLNF
-129 LFSARSFNDA
+129 LFSARNFNDA
-139 IKRMTYLKSYRQNRE
+139 IKRMAYLKSYRQNRE

-160 AQSRAMLTQKVDVLN
+160 SQSRAMLTQKVDVLN
-175 NNKKERVVTLT
+175 SNKKERLVTLSA
-186 TQSQQ
+186 QSEQ

-211 QESAIAKQI
+211 QESVIAKQI

-234 MAIIKREIDEAARKE
+234 MAIIKREIEEAARKD
-249 KIAKQKAADDA
+249 KIAKQKAIDDA

-265 AAAAKNNNNT
+265 AAT
-275 DNSAKNNTAANN
+275 AKNNTADN
-287 AAKNNTAVNTAKNN
+287 AVKNNTAATNSAKNN
-301 EPIVLAKSGSRPYS
+301 EPIVLAKAGSRPYS

-324 ETSMHFEQNKGRLP
+324 ETSMHFEQNRGRLP

-347 IEFGVSTVPGTKLTQ
+347 IEFGVSTVPGTKLKQ
-362 KSDGIHIAL
+362 NSDGIHIAL
-371 PEGSVVKSIADGEVS
+371 PEGSAVKSVADGEVS

-417 VGRVVKAG
+417 VGKEVKAG
-425 SAIGRSGKSIDGEGS
+425 SMLGRSGKSIDGEGS

>member
-1 MTLQRFVFLVLFL
+1 MLMTLQRFIFLVLFL

-55 LSLNELALIKRKVAM
+55 LSLNELALIKRKVAK
-70 REELVKGINNQI
+70 REELVRGINNQI
-82 NDLDNTI
+82 NELDNTI
-89 YLNEMDIYRLRKE
+89 YLNELDIYRLRKE
-102 LDTLR
+102 LDTLK

-115 FAYKNRGSYEYLNF
+115 FAYKSRGSYEYLNF
-129 LFSARSFNDA
+129 LFSARNFNDA
-139 IKRMTYLKSYRQNRE
+139 VKRMAYLKSYRQNRE
-154 TQAVAI
+154 TQAIAI
-160 AQSRAMLTQKVDVLN
+160 AQSRTMLTQKVDVLN
-175 NNKKERVVTLT
+175 SNKKERLVTLT
-186 TQSQQ
+186 AQSEQ

-211 QESAIAKQI
+211 QESVIAKQI

-234 MAIIKREIDEAARKE
+234 MAIIKREIEEAARKD
-249 KIAKQKAADDA
+249 KIAKQKAIDDA

-265 AAAAKNNNNT
+265 AAAPKNNTT
-275 DNSAKNNTAANN
+275 DNSVKNNTAASS
-287 AAKNNTAVNTAKNN
+287 AKNN
-301 EPIVLAKSGSRPYS
+301 EPIVLAKAGSRPYS

-324 ETSMHFEQNKGRLP
+324 ETSMHFEQNRGRLP

-347 IEFGVSTVPGTKLTQ
+347 IEFGVSTVPGTKLKQ
-362 KSDGIHIAL
+362 NSDGIHIAL
-371 PEGSVVKSIADGEVS
+371 PEGSAVKSIADGEVS

-417 VGRVVKAG
+417 VGKEVKAG
-425 SAIGRSGKSIDGEGS
+425 SMLGRSGKSIDGEGS

>member
-1 MTLQRFVFLVLFL
+1 MQRFVFLVLFTL
-14 MTVVGASAQQSRE
+14 LSVGALAQQSRE

-55 LSLNELALIKRKVAM
+55 LSLNELALIKRKVAK
-70 REELVKGINNQI
+70 REELVRGINNQI
-82 NDLDNTI
+82 NELDNTI

-102 LDTLR
+102 LDTLK

-115 FAYKNRGSYEYLNF
+115 FAYKSRGSYEYLNF
-129 LFSARSFNDA
+129 LFSARNFNDA
-139 IKRMTYLKSYRQNRE
+139 IKRMAYLKSYRQNRE

-160 AQSRAMLTQKVDVLN
+160 SQSRAMLTQKVDVLN
-175 NNKKERVVTLT
+175 SNKKERLVTLSA
-186 TQSQQ
+186 QSEQ

-211 QESAIAKQI
+211 QESVIAKQI

-234 MAIIKREIDEAARKE
+234 MAIIKREIEEAARKD
-249 KIAKQKAADDA
+249 KIAKQKAIDDA

-265 AAAAKNNNNT
+265 AAT
-275 DNSAKNNTAANN
+275 QKNNTSDNTVKNN
-287 AAKNNTAVNTAKNN
+287 AAATNSAKNN
-301 EPIVLAKSGSRPYS
+301 EPIVLAKAGSRPYS

-324 ETSMHFEQNKGRLP
+324 ETSMHFEQNRGRLP

-347 IEFGVSTVPGTKLTQ
+347 IEFGVSTVPGTKLKQ
-362 KSDGIHIAL
+362 NSDGIHIAL
-371 PEGSVVKSIADGEVS
+371 PEGSAVKSVADGEVS

-417 VGRVVKAG
+417 VGKEVKAG
-425 SAIGRSGKSIDGEGS
+425 SMIGRSGKSIDGEGC

>member
-1 MTLQRFVFLVLFL
+1 MTLQRFVFPVLFL

-55 LSLNELALIKRKVAM
+55 LSLNELALIKRKVAK
-70 REELVKGINNQI
+70 REELVRGINNQI
-82 NDLDNTI
+82 NELDNTI
-89 YLNEMDIYRLRKE
+89 YLNEIDIYRLRKE
-102 LDTLR
+102 LDTLK

-115 FAYKNRGSYEYLNF
+115 FAYKSRGSYEYLNF
-129 LFSARSFNDA
+129 LFSATNFNDA
-139 IKRMTYLKSYRQNRE
+139 VKRMAYLKSYRQNRE
-154 TQAVAI
+154 TQAIAI
-160 AQSRAMLTQKVDVLN
+160 AQSRNMLTQKVDVLN
-175 NNKKERVVTLT
+175 SNKKERMVTLT
-186 TQSQQ
+186 AQSEQ

-234 MAIIKREIDEAARKE
+234 MAIIKREIDEAARKDR
-249 KIAKQKAADDA
+249 IAKQKAMDDA

-265 AAAAKNNNNT
+265 VSASKNNNN
-275 DNSAKNNTAANN
+275 DN
-287 AAKNNTAVNTAKNN
+287 AAKNSTAVNSAKNN
-301 EPIVLAKSGSRPYS
+301 EPIVLAKAGSRPYS

-324 ETSMHFEQNKGRLP
+324 ETSIHFEQNRGRLP

-417 VGRVVKAG
+417 VGREVKAG
-425 SAIGRSGKSIDGEGS
+425 STLGRSGKSIDGEGS

-455 DQWLRPRR
+455 EQWLRPRR

>member
-1 MTLQRFVFLVLFL
+1 MTLQRFIFLVLFL

-154 TQAVAI
+154 TQAIAI
-160 AQSRAMLTQKVDVLN
+160 AQSRTMLTQKVDVLN
-175 NNKKERVVTLT
+175 TNKKERVVTLT
-186 TQSQQ
+186 AQSQQ

-249 KIAKQKAADDA
+249 KIAKQKAIDDA

-265 AAAAKNNNNT
+265 AATAKNNTNT
-275 DNSAKNNTAANN
+275 DNSAKNNTA
-287 AAKNNTAVNTAKNN
+287 VNSAKNN
-301 EPIVLAKSGSRPYS
+301 EPIVLTKSGSRPYS

-417 VGRVVKAG
+417 VGKVVKAG

>member
-55 LSLNELALIKRKVAM
+55 LSLNELALIKRKVAK
-70 REELVKGINNQI
+70 REELVRGINNQ
-82 NDLDNTI
+82 NNELDNTI

-102 LDTLR
+102 LDTLK

-115 FAYKNRGSYEYLNF
+115 FAYKSRGSYEYLNF
-129 LFSARSFNDA
+129 LFSARNFNDA
-139 IKRMTYLKSYRQNRE
+139 VKRMAYLKSYRQNRE

-160 AQSRAMLTQKVDVLN
+160 AQSRNMLTQKVDVLN
-175 NNKKERVVTLT
+175 SNKKERMVTLT
-186 TQSQQ
+186 AQSEQ

-211 QESAIAKQI
+211 QESVIAKQI

-234 MAIIKREIDEAARKE
+234 MAIIKREIDEAARKDR
-249 KIAKQKAADDA
+249 IAKQKAIDDA

-265 AAAAKNNNNT
+265 TSIAKNNAA

-287 AAKNNTAVNTAKNN
+287 AKND
-301 EPIVLAKSGSRPYS
+301 EPIVLAKAGSRPYS

-347 IEFGVSTVPGTKLTQ
+347 IEFGVSTVPGTKLKQ
-362 KSDGIHIAL
+362 NSDGIHIAL
-371 PEGSVVKSIADGEVS
+371 PEGSAVKSIADGEVS

-417 VGRVVKAG
+417 VGREVKAG
-425 SAIGRSGKSIDGEGS
+425 SMLGRSGKSIDGEGS

>member
-1 MTLQRFVFLVLFL
+1 MILQRFVFLVLFL

-27 ELQKKEQ
+27 ELQKKEL

-55 LSLNELALIKRKVAM
+55 LSLNELALIKRKVAK
-70 REELVKGINNQI
+70 REELVRGINKQI
-82 NDLDNTI
+82 NELDNTI

-102 LDTLR
+102 LDTLK

-115 FAYKNRGSYEYLNF
+115 FAYKSRGSYEYLNF
-129 LFSARSFNDA
+129 LFTARNFNDA
-139 IKRMTYLKSYRQNRE
+139 IKRMAYLKSYRQNRE
-154 TQAVAI
+154 TQAIAI
-160 AQSRAMLTQKVDVLN
+160 AQSRNMLTQKVDVLN
-175 NNKKERVVTLT
+175 SNKKERMVTLT
-186 TQSQQ
+186 AQSEQ

-234 MAIIKREIDEAARKE
+234 MAIIKREIEEAARKDR
-249 KIAKQKAADDA
+249 IAKQKAIDDA

-265 AAAAKNNNNT
+265 AVASKNNST
-275 DNSAKNNTAANN
+275 DNSAKNNTAVNSG
-287 AAKNNTAVNTAKNN
+287 KND
-301 EPIVLAKSGSRPYS
+301 EPIVLAKAGSRPYS

-417 VGRVVKAG
+417 VGREVKAG
-425 SAIGRSGKSIDGEGS
+425 STLGRSGKSIDGEGS

>member
-1 MTLQRFVFLVLFL
+1 MTLQRFIFLVLFL

-55 LSLNELALIKRKVAM
+55 LSLNELALIKRKVAK
-70 REELVKGINNQI
+70 REELVRGINNQI
-82 NDLDNTI
+82 NELDNTI
-89 YLNEMDIYRLRKE
+89 YLNELDIYRLRKE
-102 LDTLR
+102 LDTLK

-115 FAYKNRGSYEYLNF
+115 FAYKSRGSYEYLNF
-129 LFSARSFNDA
+129 LFSARNFNDA
-139 IKRMTYLKSYRQNRE
+139 VKRMAYLKSYRQNRE
-154 TQAVAI
+154 TQAIAI
-160 AQSRAMLTQKVDVLN
+160 AQSRTMLTQKVDVLN
-175 NNKKERVVTLT
+175 SNKKERLVTLT
-186 TQSQQ
+186 AQSEQ

-211 QESAIAKQI
+211 QESVIAKQI

-234 MAIIKREIDEAARKE
+234 MAIIKREIEEAARKD
-249 KIAKQKAADDA
+249 KIAKQKAIDDA

-265 AAAAKNNNNT
+265 AVAPKNNT
-275 DNSAKNNTAANN
+275 IDNSVKNNTAASS
-287 AAKNNTAVNTAKNN
+287 AKNN
-301 EPIVLAKSGSRPYS
+301 EPIVLAKAGSRPYS

-324 ETSMHFEQNKGRLP
+324 ETSMHFEQNRGRLP

-347 IEFGVSTVPGTKLTQ
+347 IEFGVSTVPGTKLKQ
-362 KSDGIHIAL
+362 NSDGIHIAL
-371 PEGSVVKSIADGEVS
+371 PEGSAVKSIADGEVS

-417 VGRVVKAG
+417 VGKEVKAG
-425 SAIGRSGKSIDGEGS
+425 SMLGRSGKSIDGEGS

>member
-1 MTLQRFVFLVLFL
+1 
-14 MTVVGASAQQSRE
+14 
-27 ELQKKEQ
+27 
-34 ELKKELS
+34 
-41 DLNRQLSET
+41 
-50 QKNKK
+50 
-55 LSLNELALIKRKVAM
+55 M

-102 LDTLR
+102 LDTPR

-154 TQAVAI
+154 TQAIAI

-175 NNKKERVVTLT
+175 TNKKERVVTLT
-186 TQSQQ
+186 AQSQQ

-249 KIAKQKAADDA
+249 KIAKQKAIDDA

-265 AAAAKNNNNT
+265 AATAKNNTNT
-275 DNSAKNNTAANN
+275 DNSAKNNTA
-287 AAKNNTAVNTAKNN
+287 VNSTKNN
-301 EPIVLAKSGSRPYS
+301 EPIVLTKSGSRPYS

-417 VGRVVKAG
+417 VGKVVKAG

>member
-14 MTVVGASAQQSRE
+14 MTVVSASAQQSRE

-55 LSLNELALIKRKVAM
+55 LSLNELALIKRKVSK
-70 REELVKGINNQI
+70 REELVRGINKQI
-82 NDLDNTI
+82 NELDNTI

-102 LDTLR
+102 LDTLK

-115 FAYKNRGSYEYLNF
+115 FAYKSRGSYEYLNF
-129 LFSARSFNDA
+129 LFSARNFNDA
-139 IKRMTYLKSYRQNRE
+139 IKRMAYLKSYRQNRE
-154 TQAVAI
+154 TQAIAI
-160 AQSRAMLTQKVDVLN
+160 AQSRALLTQKVDVLN
-175 NNKKERVVTLT
+175 SNKKERMVTLT
-186 TQSQQ
+186 TQSEQ

-203 KVVAQLKG
+203 KVVAKLKG

-234 MAIIKREIDEAARKE
+234 MAIIKREIDEAARKDR
-249 KIAKQKAADDA
+249 IAKQKAIDDA
-260 KKNAA
+260 KKKAGA
-265 AAAAKNNNNT
+265 SASKNNAS
-275 DNSAKNNTAANN
+275 DN
-287 AAKNNTAVNTAKNN
+287 AAKNNTSTNSAKNN
-301 EPIVLAKSGSRPYS
+301 EPIVLAKVGSRPYS

-324 ETSMHFEQNKGRLP
+324 ETSIHFEQNRGRLP

-371 PEGSVVKSIADGEVS
+371 PEGSAVKSIADGEVS

-417 VGRVVKAG
+417 VGKEVKAG
-425 SAIGRSGKSIDGEGS
+425 SMLGRSGKSIDGEGS

>member
-1 MTLQRFVFLVLFL
+1 MLMPLQRFVFLVLFL
-14 MTVVGASAQQSRE
+14 MTVAGASAQQSRE

-55 LSLNELALIKRKVAM
+55 LSLNELALIKRKVAK
-70 REELVKGINNQI
+70 REELVRGINNQI
-82 NDLDNTI
+82 NELDNTI
-89 YLNEMDIYRLRKE
+89 YLNELDIYRLRKE
-102 LDTLR
+102 LDTLK

-115 FAYKNRGSYEYLNF
+115 FAYKSRGSYEYLNF
-129 LFSARSFNDA
+129 LFSARNFNDA
-139 IKRMTYLKSYRQNRE
+139 VKRMAYLKSYRQNRE

-160 AQSRAMLTQKVDVLN
+160 AQSRTMLTQKVDVLN
-175 NNKKERVVTLT
+175 SNKKERMVTLT
-186 TQSQQ
+186 AQSEQ

-211 QESAIAKQI
+211 QESVIAKQI

-234 MAIIKREIDEAARKE
+234 MAIIKREIDEAARKDR
-249 KIAKQKAADDA
+249 IAKQKAIDDA

-265 AAAAKNNNNT
+265 ASASKNNNT
-275 DNSAKNNTAANN
+275 DNAVKNNAAANSAKND
-287 AAKNNTAVNTAKNN
+287 
-301 EPIVLAKSGSRPYS
+301 EPIVLAKAGSRPYS

-347 IEFGVSTVPGTKLTQ
+347 IEFGVSTVPGTKLKQ
-362 KSDGIHIAL
+362 NSDGIHIAL

-417 VGRVVKAG
+417 VGKEVKAG
-425 SAIGRSGKSIDGEGS
+425 SMLGRSGKSIDGEGS

>member
-55 LSLNELALIKRKVAM
+55 LSLNELALIKRKVAK
-70 REELVKGINNQI
+70 REELVRGINNQI
-82 NDLDNTI
+82 NELDNTI

-102 LDTLR
+102 LDTLK

-115 FAYKNRGSYEYLNF
+115 FAYKSRGSYEYLNF
-129 LFSARSFNDA
+129 LFSARNFNDA
-139 IKRMTYLKSYRQNRE
+139 VKRMAYLKSYRQNRE

-160 AQSRAMLTQKVDVLN
+160 AQSRNMLTQKVDLLN
-175 NNKKERVVTLT
+175 SNKKERMVTLT
-186 TQSQQ
+186 AQSEQ

-211 QESAIAKQI
+211 QESVIAKQI

-234 MAIIKREIDEAARKE
+234 MAIIKREIDEAARKDR
-249 KIAKQKAADDA
+249 IAKQKAIDDA

-265 AAAAKNNNNT
+265 TSSAKNNSA

-287 AAKNNTAVNTAKNN
+287 AKND
-301 EPIVLAKSGSRPYS
+301 EPIVLAKAGSRPYS

-347 IEFGVSTVPGTKLTQ
+347 IEFGVSTVPGTKLKQ
-362 KSDGIHIAL
+362 NSDGIHIAL
-371 PEGSVVKSIADGEVS
+371 PEGSAVKSIADGEVS

-417 VGRVVKAG
+417 VGREVKAG
-425 SAIGRSGKSIDGEGS
+425 SMLGRSGKSIDGEGS

>member
-1 MTLQRFVFLVLFL
+1 MILQRFVFLVLFL

-27 ELQKKEQ
+27 ELQKKEL

-55 LSLNELALIKRKVAM
+55 LSLNELALIKRKVAK
-70 REELVKGINNQI
+70 REELVRGINKQI
-82 NDLDNTI
+82 NELDNTI

-102 LDTLR
+102 LDTLK

-115 FAYKNRGSYEYLNF
+115 FAYKSRGSYEYLNF
-129 LFSARSFNDA
+129 LFSARNFNDA
-139 IKRMTYLKSYRQNRE
+139 IKRMAYLKSYRQNRE
-154 TQAVAI
+154 TQAIAI
-160 AQSRAMLTQKVDVLN
+160 AQSRNMLTQKVDVLN
-175 NNKKERVVTLT
+175 SNKKERMVTLT
-186 TQSQQ
+186 AQSEQ

-234 MAIIKREIDEAARKE
+234 MAIIKREIEEAARKDR
-249 KIAKQKAADDA
+249 IAKQKAIDDA

-265 AAAAKNNNNT
+265 AVASKNNNT
-275 DNSAKNNTAANN
+275 DNSAKNNTAVNSG
-287 AAKNNTAVNTAKNN
+287 KND
-301 EPIVLAKSGSRPYS
+301 EPIVLAKAGSRPYS

-417 VGRVVKAG
+417 VGREVKAG
-425 SAIGRSGKSIDGEGS
+425 STLGRSGKSIDGEGS

>member
-1 MTLQRFVFLVLFL
+1 MTLQRFIFLVLFL

-55 LSLNELALIKRKVAM
+55 LSLNELALIKRKVAK
-70 REELVKGINNQI
+70 REELVRGINNQI
-82 NDLDNTI
+82 NELDNTI
-89 YLNEMDIYRLRKE
+89 YLNELDIYRLRKE
-102 LDTLR
+102 LDTLK

-115 FAYKNRGSYEYLNF
+115 FAYKSRGSYEYLNF
-129 LFSARSFNDA
+129 LFSARNFNDA
-139 IKRMTYLKSYRQNRE
+139 VKRMAYLKSYRQNRE
-154 TQAVAI
+154 TQAIAI
-160 AQSRAMLTQKVDVLN
+160 AQSRTMLTQKVDVLN
-175 NNKKERVVTLT
+175 SNKKERMVTLT
-186 TQSQQ
+186 AQSEQ

-211 QESAIAKQI
+211 QESVIAKQI

-234 MAIIKREIDEAARKE
+234 MAIIKREIEEAARKD
-249 KIAKQKAADDA
+249 KIAKQKAIDDA

-265 AAAAKNNNNT
+265 AAAPKNNTT
-275 DNSAKNNTAANN
+275 DNSVKNNTAASS
-287 AAKNNTAVNTAKNN
+287 AKNN
-301 EPIVLAKSGSRPYS
+301 EPIVLAKAGSRPYS

-324 ETSMHFEQNKGRLP
+324 ETSMHFEQNRGRLP

-347 IEFGVSTVPGTKLTQ
+347 IEFGVSTVPCTKLKQ
-362 KSDGIHIAL
+362 NSDGIHIAL
-371 PEGSVVKSIADGEVS
+371 PEGSAVKSIADGEVS

-417 VGRVVKAG
+417 VGKEVKAG
-425 SAIGRSGKSIDGEGS
+425 SMLGRSGKSIDGEGS

>member
-1 MTLQRFVFLVLFL
+1 MLMTLQRFVFLVLFL

-55 LSLNELALIKRKVAM
+55 LSLNELALIKRKVSK
-70 REELVKGINNQI
+70 REELVRGINKQI
-82 NDLDNTI
+82 NELDNTI

-102 LDTLR
+102 LDTLK

-115 FAYKNRGSYEYLNF
+115 FAYKSRGSYEYLNF
-129 LFSARSFNDA
+129 LFSATNFNDA
-139 IKRMTYLKSYRQNRE
+139 VKRMAYLKSYRQNRE
-154 TQAVAI
+154 TQAIAI
-160 AQSRAMLTQKVDVLN
+160 SQSRTMLTQKVDVLN
-175 NNKKERVVTLT
+175 SNKKERMVTLT
-186 TQSQQ
+186 TQSEQ

-234 MAIIKREIDEAARKE
+234 MAIIKREIDEAARKDR
-249 KIAKQKAADDA
+249 IAKQKAMDDA
-260 KKNAA
+260 KKNTAA
-265 AAAAKNNNNT
+265 ST
-275 DNSAKNNTAANN
+275 AKNNTADN
-287 AAKNNTAVNTAKNN
+287 AAKNNTAVNSAKSN
-301 EPIVLAKSGSRPYS
+301 EPIVLAKAGSRPYS

-324 ETSMHFEQNKGRLP
+324 ETSMHFEQNRGRLP

-417 VGRVVKAG
+417 VGREVKAG
-425 SAIGRSGKSIDGEGS
+425 STLGRSGKSIDGEGS

>member
-55 LSLNELALIKRKVAM
+55 LSLNELALIKRKVAK
-70 REELVKGINNQI
+70 REELVRGINNQI
-82 NDLDNTI
+82 NELDNTI

-102 LDTLR
+102 LDTLK

-115 FAYKNRGSYEYLNF
+115 FAYKSRGSYEYLNF
-129 LFSARSFNDA
+129 LFSARNFNDA
-139 IKRMTYLKSYRQNRE
+139 VKRMAYLKSYRQNRE

-160 AQSRAMLTQKVDVLN
+160 AQSRNMLTQKVDVLN
-175 NNKKERVVTLT
+175 SNKKERMVTLT
-186 TQSQQ
+186 AQSEQ

-211 QESAIAKQI
+211 QESVIAKQI

-234 MAIIKREIDEAARKE
+234 MAIIKREIDEAARKDR
-249 KIAKQKAADDA
+249 IAKQKAIDDA

-265 AAAAKNNNNT
+265 TSSAKNNAA
-275 DNSAKNNTAANN
+275 DNSAKND
-287 AAKNNTAVNTAKNN
+287 
-301 EPIVLAKSGSRPYS
+301 EPIVLAKAGSRPYS

-347 IEFGVSTVPGTKLTQ
+347 IEFGVSTVPGTKLKQ
-362 KSDGIHIAL
+362 NSDGIHIAL
-371 PEGSVVKSIADGEVS
+371 PEGSAVKSIADGEVS

-417 VGRVVKAG
+417 VGREVKAG
-425 SAIGRSGKSIDGEGS
+425 SMLGRSGKSIDGEGS